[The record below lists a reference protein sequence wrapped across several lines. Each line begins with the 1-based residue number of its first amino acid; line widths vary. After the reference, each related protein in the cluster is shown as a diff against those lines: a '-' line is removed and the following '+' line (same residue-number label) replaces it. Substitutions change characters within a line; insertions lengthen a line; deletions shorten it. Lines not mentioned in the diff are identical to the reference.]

1 MYAII
6 NDITANF
13 ATVIELIDDDQ
24 DVLDRMAAIAADE
37 AVVHA
42 ADGWTIAQR
51 IRVDARA
58 GHLTTEQVIEGA
70 YRAAVWTSDDGQS
83 EVDLTTP
90 EQSSLSDD
98 DLLAAGRARAEETGL
113 KGGAIAIAEWRG

>member
-42 ADGWTIAQR
+42 ADGWTK
-51 IRVDARA
+51 
-58 GHLTTEQVIEGA
+58 
-70 YRAAVWTSDDGQS
+70 W
-83 EVDLTTP
+83 
-90 EQSSLSDD
+90 
-98 DLLAAGRARAEETGL
+98 
-113 KGGAIAIAEWRG
+113 